1 MSRPISSPSSPRL
14 SRLAVLLAT
23 VLASAALPA
32 RALDLTVEVS
42 GVRGDK
48 GFVAV
53 ALYSQA
59 QGWLKQAFK
68 AERVAA
74 GERAT
79 IVFRDLP
86 AGDYAFA
93 VIHDENANGKLDT
106 NVVGM
111 PVEAYGFSRDARGHF
126 GPPKWEDAMLKID
139 ADHVAAVKLQ

>member
-1 MSRPISSPSSPRL
+1 MSRRNTSSDAPRVPL
-14 SRLAVLLAT
+14 AAAVLAAALA
-23 VLASAALPA
+23 LAALPA

-111 PVEAYGFSRDARGHF
+111 PIEAYGFSRDARGHF
-126 GPPKWEDAMLKID
+126 GPPKWEDAVLKVE
-139 ADHVAAVKLQ
+139 ADRVVAVKLQ